1 MHKPE
6 LIDFS
11 KIKFGTMTRMAKE
24 HHAPSVKAFAH
35 EVLEHPDKYSKK
47 AVHKA
52 RFYENILT
60 HHK

>member
-1 MHKPE
+1 MHNPE

-24 HHAPSVKAFAH
+24 HHQTPKEFAH
-35 EVLEHPDKYSKK
+35 AVLQHPDKYSKK

>member
-1 MHKPE
+1 MPQH

-24 HHAPSVKAFAH
+24 HGQTPKQFAH
-35 EVLEHPDKYSKK
+35 SVLAHPDKFSKK
-47 AVHKA
+47 AVRKA

-60 HHK
+60 HKK